1 MHHDMKTVFFPLPLL
16 LLITACSPKVSE
28 TTRITGRVE
37 GGTADRA
44 GVYMMDGNLNERI
57 ELKDNGFSYELP
69 TNKAVVATFTCRI
82 DGQEV
87 NLAVIPDGSELTLTF
102 RPEGSNLRSS
112 NRKSLNYKMQE
123 IEQVYAEMRRL
134 SSKQMALQQAGAP
147 REQIDSVAALA
158 RPVFESL
165 QELHRK
171 NIDEQKDNFLGA
183 YGVSYLQGLY
193 SDEQLDSLIRTLEPG
208 VVETAR
214 MQMIL
219 RDVQARLRTREGMPF
234 ADFHV
239 ETENGTVSLSDF
251 VGKGKYVIADFW
263 ASWCQPCIAEM
274 PYLKEVYKKYN
285 GSNVLLL
292 GITNYEKPE
301 VSRAAAQEL
310 GLPWDQ
316 IYCPNLEA
324 METYGISGIPH
335 IILFGP
341 DGTILRRH
349 LHGAHVG
356 EILEEYL

>member
-1 MHHDMKTVFFPLPLL
+1 MKTVFLPLSLL
-16 LLITACSPKVSE
+16 LLITACTPKVSE

-44 GVYMMDGNLNERI
+44 GVYMMDGNLNEQI

-82 DGQEV
+82 DGKEV
-87 NLAVIPDGSELTLTF
+87 NLPVIPDGSELTLTF
-102 RPEGSNLRSS
+102 RPDGTEISSS

-123 IEQVYAEMRRL
+123 TEQIYAEMRHL
-134 SSKQMALQQAGAP
+134 SSNQMALQREGAP
-147 REQIDSVAALA
+147 RAQIDSVAVLA
-158 RPVFESL
+158 RPVLESL
-165 QELHRK
+165 QEHHRK
-171 NIDEQKDNFLGA
+171 NIDEQKDNYLSVQGIT
-183 YGVSYLQGLY
+183 YLQGLY
-193 SDEQLDSLIRTLEPG
+193 SDEQLDSLIRTLAPE

-214 MQMIL
+214 IQML
-219 RDVQARLRTREGMPF
+219 LHDVQARLRTREGMPF

-239 ETENGTVSLSDF
+239 DTGNGTVSLSDY
-251 VGKGKYVIADFW
+251 VGKGKYVVADFW

-285 GSNVLLL
+285 GADVILL

-316 IYCPNLEA
+316 IYCPTLEA

-349 LHGAHVG
+349 LHGAQVG
-356 EILEEYL
+356 QVLEEYL

>member
-1 MHHDMKTVFFPLPLL
+1 MKTVFLPLSLL
-16 LLITACSPKVSE
+16 LLITACTPKVSE

-44 GVYMMDGNLNERI
+44 GVYMMDGNLNEQI

-82 DGQEV
+82 DGTEV
-87 NLAVIPDGSELTLTF
+87 NLPVIPDGSELTLTF
-102 RPEGSNLRSS
+102 RPDGTSIRSS

-123 IEQVYAEMRRL
+123 TEQIYAEMRRL
-134 SSKQMALQQAGAP
+134 SSNQMALQREGAP
-147 REQIDSVAALA
+147 RAQIDSVAVLA
-158 RPVFESL
+158 RPVLESL
-165 QELHRK
+165 QERHRK
-171 NIDEQKDNFLGA
+171 NIDEQKDNYLSVQGI
-183 YGVSYLQGLY
+183 SYLQGLY
-193 SDEQLDSLIRTLEPG
+193 SDEQLDSLIRTLAPE

-214 MQMIL
+214 IQML
-219 RDVQARLRTREGMPF
+219 LHDVQARLRTREGMPF

-239 ETENGTVSLSDF
+239 DTGNGTVSLSDY
-251 VGKGKYVIADFW
+251 VGKGKYVVADFW

-285 GSNVLLL
+285 GADVILL

-316 IYCPNLEA
+316 ICCPTLEA

-349 LHGAHVG
+349 LHGAQVG
-356 EILEEYL
+356 QVLEEYL

>member
-1 MHHDMKTVFFPLPLL
+1 MKTVFLPLSLL
-16 LLITACSPKVSE
+16 LLITACTPKVSE

-44 GVYMMDGNLNERI
+44 GVYMMDGNLNEQI

-82 DGQEV
+82 DGKEV
-87 NLAVIPDGSELTLTF
+87 NLPVIPDGSELTLTF
-102 RPEGSNLRSS
+102 RPDGTEISSS

-123 IEQVYAEMRRL
+123 TEQIYAEMRRL
-134 SSKQMALQQAGAP
+134 SSNQMALQREGAP
-147 REQIDSVAALA
+147 RAQIDSVAVLE
-158 RPVFESL
+158 RPVLESL
-165 QELHRK
+165 QERHRK
-171 NIDEQKDNFLGA
+171 NIDEQKDNYLSVQGI
-183 YGVSYLQGLY
+183 SYLQGLY
-193 SDEQLDSLIRTLEPG
+193 SDEQLDSLIRTLAPE

-214 MQMIL
+214 IQML
-219 RDVQARLRTREGMPF
+219 LHDVQARLRTREGMPF

-239 ETENGTVSLSDF
+239 DTGNGTVSLSDY
-251 VGKGKYVIADFW
+251 VGKGKYVVADFW
-263 ASWCQPCIAEM
+263 ASWCQPCIVEM

-285 GSNVLLL
+285 GADVILL

-316 IYCPNLEA
+316 IYCPTLEA

-349 LHGAHVG
+349 LHGAQVDQV
-356 EILEEYL
+356 LEEYL

>member
-1 MHHDMKTVFFPLPLL
+1 MKTVFLPLSLL
-16 LLITACSPKVSE
+16 LLITACTPKVSE

-44 GVYMMDGNLNERI
+44 GVYMMDGNLNEQI

-82 DGQEV
+82 DGKEV
-87 NLAVIPDGSELTLTF
+87 NLPVIPDGSELTLTF
-102 RPEGSNLRSS
+102 RPDGTEISSS

-123 IEQVYAEMRRL
+123 TEQIYAEMRRL
-134 SSKQMALQQAGAP
+134 SSNQMALQREGAP
-147 REQIDSVAALA
+147 RAQIDSVADLA
-158 RPVFESL
+158 RPVLESL
-165 QELHRK
+165 QEHHRK
-171 NIDEQKDNFLGA
+171 NIDEQKDNYLSVQGIT
-183 YGVSYLQGLY
+183 YLQGLY
-193 SDEQLDSLIRTLEPG
+193 SDEQLDSLIRTLAPE

-214 MQMIL
+214 IQML
-219 RDVQARLRTREGMPF
+219 LHDVQARLRTREGMPF

-239 ETENGTVSLSDF
+239 DTGNGTVSLSDY
-251 VGKGKYVIADFW
+251 VGKGKYVVADFW

-285 GSNVLLL
+285 GADVILL

-301 VSRAAAQEL
+301 VSRAAVQEL

-316 IYCPNLEA
+316 IYCPTLEA

-349 LHGAHVG
+349 LHGAQIGQV
-356 EILEEYL
+356 LEEYL

>member
-1 MHHDMKTVFFPLPLL
+1 MKTVFLPLSLL
-16 LLITACSPKVSE
+16 LLITACTPKVSE

-44 GVYMMDGNLNERI
+44 GVYMMDGNLNEQI

-82 DGQEV
+82 DGKEV
-87 NLAVIPDGSELTLTF
+87 NLPVIPDGSELTLTF
-102 RPEGSNLRSS
+102 RPDGTSIRSS

-123 IEQVYAEMRRL
+123 TEQIYAEMRRL
-134 SSKQMALQQAGAP
+134 SSNQMALQREGAP
-147 REQIDSVAALA
+147 KAQIDSVAVLE
-158 RPVFESL
+158 RPVLESL
-165 QELHRK
+165 QERHRK
-171 NIDEQKDNFLGA
+171 NIDEQKDNYLSVQGI
-183 YGVSYLQGLY
+183 SYLQGLY
-193 SDEQLDSLIRTLEPG
+193 SDEQLDSLIRTLAPE

-214 MQMIL
+214 IQML
-219 RDVQARLRTREGMPF
+219 LHDVQARLRTREGMPF

-239 ETENGTVSLSDF
+239 DTGNGTVSLSDY
-251 VGKGKYVIADFW
+251 VGKGKYVVADFW

-285 GSNVLLL
+285 GADVILL

-316 IYCPNLEA
+316 ICCPTLEA

-349 LHGAHVG
+349 LHGAQVG
-356 EILEEYL
+356 QVLEEYL

>member
-1 MHHDMKTVFFPLPLL
+1 MKTVFLPLSLL
-16 LLITACSPKVSE
+16 LLITACTPKVSE

-44 GVYMMDGNLNERI
+44 GVYMMDGNLNEQI

-82 DGQEV
+82 DGKEV
-87 NLAVIPDGSELTLTF
+87 NLPVIPDGSELTLTF
-102 RPEGSNLRSS
+102 RPDGTEISSS

-123 IEQVYAEMRRL
+123 TEQIYAEMRRL
-134 SSKQMALQQAGAP
+134 SSNQMALQREGAP
-147 REQIDSVAALA
+147 RAQIDSVAVLA
-158 RPVFESL
+158 RPVLESL
-165 QELHRK
+165 QERHRK
-171 NIDEQKDNFLGA
+171 NIDEQKDNYLSVQGI
-183 YGVSYLQGLY
+183 SYLQGLY
-193 SDEQLDSLIRTLEPG
+193 SDEQLDSLIRTLAPE

-214 MQMIL
+214 IQML
-219 RDVQARLRTREGMPF
+219 LHDVQARLRTREGMPF

-239 ETENGTVSLSDF
+239 DTGNGTVSLSDY
-251 VGKGKYVIADFW
+251 VGKGKYVVADFW
-263 ASWCQPCIAEM
+263 ASWCQPCIVEM

-285 GSNVLLL
+285 GADVILL
-292 GITNYEKPE
+292 GITNYEKPD

-316 IYCPNLEA
+316 IYCPTLKA

-349 LHGAHVG
+349 LHGAQVG
-356 EILEEYL
+356 QVLEEYL

>member
-1 MHHDMKTVFFPLPLL
+1 MKTVFLPLSLL
-16 LLITACSPKVSE
+16 LLITACTPKVSE

-44 GVYMMDGNLNERI
+44 SVYMMDGNLNEQI

-82 DGQEV
+82 DGTEV
-87 NLAVIPDGSELTLTF
+87 NLPVIPDGSELTLTF
-102 RPEGSNLRSS
+102 RPDGTSIRSS

-123 IEQVYAEMRRL
+123 TEQIYAEMRRL
-134 SSKQMALQQAGAP
+134 SSNQMALQREGAP
-147 REQIDSVAALA
+147 RAQIDSVAVLE
-158 RPVFESL
+158 RPVLESL
-165 QELHRK
+165 QERHRK
-171 NIDEQKDNFLGA
+171 NIDEQKDNYLSVQGI
-183 YGVSYLQGLY
+183 SYLQGLY
-193 SDEQLDSLIRTLEPG
+193 SDEQLDSLIRTLAPE

-214 MQMIL
+214 IQML
-219 RDVQARLRTREGMPF
+219 LHDVQARLRTREGMPF

-239 ETENGTVSLSDF
+239 DTGNGTVSLSDY
-251 VGKGKYVIADFW
+251 VGKGKYVVADFW

-274 PYLKEVYKKYN
+274 PYLKEVYKKYH
-285 GSNVLLL
+285 GADVILL
-292 GITNYEKPE
+292 GISNYEKPD

-316 IYCPNLEA
+316 ICCPTLEA

-349 LHGAHVG
+349 LHGAQVG
-356 EILEEYL
+356 QVLEEYL

>member
-1 MHHDMKTVFFPLPLL
+1 MKTVFLPLSLL
-16 LLITACSPKVSE
+16 LLITACTPKVSE

-44 GVYMMDGNLNERI
+44 GVYMMDGNLNEQI

-82 DGQEV
+82 DGTEV
-87 NLAVIPDGSELTLTF
+87 NLPVIPDGSELTLTF
-102 RPEGSNLRSS
+102 RPDGTSIRSS

-123 IEQVYAEMRRL
+123 TEQIYAEMRRL
-134 SSKQMALQQAGAP
+134 SSNQMALQREGAP
-147 REQIDSVAALA
+147 RAQIDSVAVLA
-158 RPVFESL
+158 RPVLESL
-165 QELHRK
+165 QECHRK
-171 NIDEQKDNFLGA
+171 NIDEQKDNYLSVQGI
-183 YGVSYLQGLY
+183 SYLQGLY
-193 SDEQLDSLIRTLEPG
+193 SDEQLDSLIRTLAPE

-214 MQMIL
+214 IQML
-219 RDVQARLRTREGMPF
+219 LHDVQARLRTREGMPF

-239 ETENGTVSLSDF
+239 DTGNGTVSLSDY
-251 VGKGKYVIADFW
+251 VGKGKYVVADFW

-285 GSNVLLL
+285 GADVILL

-316 IYCPNLEA
+316 ICCPTLEA

-349 LHGAHVG
+349 LHGAQVG
-356 EILEEYL
+356 QVLEEYL

>member
-1 MHHDMKTVFFPLPLL
+1 MKTVFLPLSLL
-16 LLITACSPKVSE
+16 LLITACTLKVSE

-44 GVYMMDGNLNERI
+44 GVYMMDGNLNEQI

-82 DGQEV
+82 DGKEV
-87 NLAVIPDGSELTLTF
+87 NLPVIPDGSELTLTF
-102 RPEGSNLRSS
+102 RPDGTSIRSS

-134 SSKQMALQQAGAP
+134 SSNQMALQREGAP
-147 REQIDSVAALA
+147 RAQIDSVAVLA
-158 RPVFESL
+158 RPVLESL
-165 QELHRK
+165 LERHRK
-171 NIDEQKDNFLGA
+171 NIDEQKDNYLSVQGI
-183 YGVSYLQGLY
+183 SYLQGLY
-193 SDEQLDSLIRTLEPG
+193 SDEQLDSLIRTLAPE

-214 MQMIL
+214 IQML
-219 RDVQARLRTREGMPF
+219 LHDVQARLRTREGMPF

-239 ETENGTVSLSDF
+239 DTGNGTVSLSDY
-251 VGKGKYVIADFW
+251 VGKGKYVVADFW

-285 GSNVLLL
+285 GADVILL
-292 GITNYEKPE
+292 GISNYEKPE
-301 VSRAAAQEL
+301 VSRAAAKEL

-316 IYCPNLEA
+316 ICCPTLEA

-349 LHGAHVG
+349 LHGAQVG
-356 EILEEYL
+356 QVLEEYL

>member
-1 MHHDMKTVFFPLPLL
+1 MKTVFLPLSLL
-16 LLITACSPKVSE
+16 LLITACTPKVSE

-44 GVYMMDGNLNERI
+44 GVYMMDGNLNEQI

-82 DGQEV
+82 DGKEV
-87 NLAVIPDGSELTLTF
+87 NLPVIPDGSELTLTF
-102 RPEGSNLRSS
+102 RPDGTSIRSS

-134 SSKQMALQQAGAP
+134 SSNQMALQREGAP
-147 REQIDSVAALA
+147 RAQIDSVAVLA
-158 RPVFESL
+158 RPVLESL
-165 QELHRK
+165 QERHRK
-171 NIDEQKDNFLGA
+171 NIDEQKDNYLSVQGI
-183 YGVSYLQGLY
+183 SYLQGLY
-193 SDEQLDSLIRTLEPG
+193 SDEQLDSLIRTLAPE

-214 MQMIL
+214 IQML
-219 RDVQARLRTREGMPF
+219 LHDVQARLRTREGMPF

-239 ETENGTVSLSDF
+239 DTGNGTVSLSDY
-251 VGKGKYVIADFW
+251 VGKGKYVVADFW
-263 ASWCQPCIAEM
+263 ASWCQPCIAVM

-285 GSNVLLL
+285 GADVILL
-292 GITNYEKPE
+292 GITNYEKPD

-316 IYCPNLEA
+316 IYCPTLEA

-349 LHGAHVG
+349 LHGAQVG
-356 EILEEYL
+356 QVLEEYL

>member
-1 MHHDMKTVFFPLPLL
+1 MKTVFLPLSLL
-16 LLITACSPKVSE
+16 LLITACTPKVSE

-44 GVYMMDGNLNERI
+44 GVYMMDGNLNEQI

-82 DGQEV
+82 DGKEV
-87 NLAVIPDGSELTLTF
+87 NLPVIPDGSELTLTF
-102 RPEGSNLRSS
+102 RPDGTEISSS

-123 IEQVYAEMRRL
+123 TEQIYAEMRRL
-134 SSKQMALQQAGAP
+134 SSNQMALQREGAP
-147 REQIDSVAALA
+147 RAQIDSVAVLT
-158 RPVFESL
+158 RPVLESL
-165 QELHRK
+165 QERHRK
-171 NIDEQKDNFLGA
+171 NIDEQKDNYLSVQGI
-183 YGVSYLQGLY
+183 SYLQGLY
-193 SDEQLDSLIRTLEPG
+193 SDEQLDSLIRTLAPE

-214 MQMIL
+214 IQML
-219 RDVQARLRTREGMPF
+219 LHDVQARLRTREGMPF

-239 ETENGTVSLSDF
+239 DTGNGTVSLSDY
-251 VGKGKYVIADFW
+251 VGKGKYVVADFW

-285 GSNVLLL
+285 GADVILL
-292 GITNYEKPE
+292 GISNYEKPE
-301 VSRAAAQEL
+301 VSRAAAKEL

-316 IYCPNLEA
+316 ICCPTLEA

-349 LHGAHVG
+349 LHGAQVG
-356 EILEEYL
+356 QVLEEYL

>member
-1 MHHDMKTVFFPLPLL
+1 MKTVFLPLSLL
-16 LLITACSPKVSE
+16 LLITACTPKVSE

-44 GVYMMDGNLNERI
+44 GVYMMDGDLNEQI

-82 DGQEV
+82 DGTEV
-87 NLAVIPDGSELTLTF
+87 NLPVIPDGSELTLTF
-102 RPEGSNLRSS
+102 RPDGTSIRSS

-123 IEQVYAEMRRL
+123 TEQINAEMRRL
-134 SSKQMALQQAGAP
+134 SSNQMALQREGAP
-147 REQIDSVAALA
+147 RAQIDSVAVLA
-158 RPVFESL
+158 RPVLESL
-165 QELHRK
+165 LERHRK
-171 NIDEQKDNFLGA
+171 NIDEQKDNYLSVQGI
-183 YGVSYLQGLY
+183 SYLQGLY
-193 SDEQLDSLIRTLEPG
+193 SDEQLDSLIRTLAPE

-214 MQMIL
+214 IQML
-219 RDVQARLRTREGMPF
+219 LHDVQARLRTREGMPF

-239 ETENGTVSLSDF
+239 DTGNGTVSLSDY
-251 VGKGKYVIADFW
+251 VGKGKYVVADFW

-285 GSNVLLL
+285 GADVILL
-292 GITNYEKPE
+292 GISNYEKPE
-301 VSRAAAQEL
+301 VSRAAAKEL

-316 IYCPNLEA
+316 ICCPTLEA

-349 LHGAHVG
+349 LHGAQVG
-356 EILEEYL
+356 QVLEEYL

>member
-1 MHHDMKTVFFPLPLL
+1 MKTVFLPLSLL
-16 LLITACSPKVSE
+16 LLITACTPKVSE

-44 GVYMMDGNLNERI
+44 GVYMMDGNLNEQI

-82 DGQEV
+82 DGKEV
-87 NLAVIPDGSELTLTF
+87 NLPVIPDGSELTLTF
-102 RPEGSNLRSS
+102 RPDGTSIRSS

-123 IEQVYAEMRRL
+123 TEQIYAEMRRL
-134 SSKQMALQQAGAP
+134 SSKQMALQREGAP
-147 REQIDSVAALA
+147 RAQIDSVAVLE
-158 RPVFESL
+158 RPVLESL
-165 QELHRK
+165 QERHRK
-171 NIDEQKDNFLGA
+171 NIDEQKDNYLSVQGI
-183 YGVSYLQGLY
+183 SYLQGLY
-193 SDEQLDSLIRTLEPG
+193 SDEQLDSLIRTLAPE

-214 MQMIL
+214 IQML
-219 RDVQARLRTREGMPF
+219 LHDVQARLRTREGMPF

-239 ETENGTVSLSDF
+239 DTGNGTVSLSDY
-251 VGKGKYVIADFW
+251 VGKGKYVVADFW

-285 GSNVLLL
+285 GADVILL
-292 GITNYEKPE
+292 GITNYEKPD
-301 VSRAAAQEL
+301 VSRAAVQEL

-316 IYCPNLEA
+316 IYCPTLEA

-349 LHGAHVG
+349 LHGAQVDQV
-356 EILEEYL
+356 LEEYL

>member
-1 MHHDMKTVFFPLPLL
+1 MKTVFLPLSLL
-16 LLITACSPKVSE
+16 LLITACTPKVSE

-44 GVYMMDGNLNERI
+44 GVYMMDGNLNEQI

-82 DGQEV
+82 DGTEV
-87 NLAVIPDGSELTLTF
+87 NLPVIPDGSELTLTF
-102 RPEGSNLRSS
+102 RPDGTSIRSS

-123 IEQVYAEMRRL
+123 TEQIYAEMRRL
-134 SSKQMALQQAGAP
+134 SSNQMALQREGAP
-147 REQIDSVAALA
+147 RAQIDSVAVLA
-158 RPVFESL
+158 RPVLESL
-165 QELHRK
+165 QERHRK
-171 NIDEQKDNFLGA
+171 NIDEQKDNYLSIQGIT
-183 YGVSYLQGLY
+183 YLQGLY
-193 SDEQLDSLIRTLEPG
+193 SDEQLDSLIRTLAPE

-214 MQMIL
+214 IQML
-219 RDVQARLRTREGMPF
+219 LHDVQARLRTREGMPF

-239 ETENGTVSLSDF
+239 DTGNGTVSLSDY
-251 VGKGKYVIADFW
+251 VGKGKYVVADFW

-285 GSNVLLL
+285 GADVILL

-316 IYCPNLEA
+316 ICCPTLEA

-341 DGTILRRH
+341 DGTIMRRH
-349 LHGAHVG
+349 LHGAQVG
-356 EILEEYL
+356 QVLEEYL